1 MHVCITLRFAG
12 TRYHGFQVQKNALS
26 VCEVLQNALESL
38 YGVRPPVKGCSRT
51 DSGVHALGYCVSY
64 TQPKPIPP
72 RKLPLA
78 VNRFLP
84 DDVRVT
90 EAHRVP
96 EDFHARYAAHTKT
109 YLYRIHNHP
118 IDSPFDA
125 AYYTRVPRR
134 LDEAAMQA
142 AAQQF
147 VGTHD
152 FLALCAAGSSAA
164 AHGDTVRT
172 ITDCHVTRRGDEVD
186 IEVTADGYLYNMV
199 RILAGTLC
207 EVGAGRLRAADI
219 PAILASRDRSR
230 AGPTLPAKGLFLK
243 CVDYPERKEEQP

>member
-96 EDFHARYAAHTKT
+96 EDFHARYSAKSKE
-109 YLYRIHNHP
+109 YIYRIHNSAVA
-118 IDSPFDA
+118 DPFQNGLCWRFPGPLDA
-125 AYYTRVPRR
+125 GRMER
-134 LDEAAMQA
+134 
-142 AAQQF
+142 AAQYL
-147 VGTHD
+147 VGKHD
-152 FLALCAAGSSAA
+152 FVSFMSSGSDIA
-164 AHGDTVRT
+164 DTVRT
-172 ITDCHVTRRGDEVD
+172 VYFAHVRREGDDITFHVC
-186 IEVTADGYLYNMV
+186 ADGYLYNMV